1 MADNPDPPAVELG
14 YTVLQAL
21 ELCGFTAVA
30 ERTAIRDQAIPTF
43 ESFRRMDES
52 DITTIATEYGK
63 RAVGAGRI
71 IFCYNCTKSLTGLM
85 QFDALDA

>member
-1 MADNPDPPAVELG
+1 MADNPDAPAPVLDPG

-30 ERTAIRDQAIPTF
+30 ERIAIRNQAIPTF

-52 DITTIATEYGK
+52 DITTIAT
-63 RAVGAGRI
+63 
-71 IFCYNCTKSLTGLM
+71 
-85 QFDALDA
+85 